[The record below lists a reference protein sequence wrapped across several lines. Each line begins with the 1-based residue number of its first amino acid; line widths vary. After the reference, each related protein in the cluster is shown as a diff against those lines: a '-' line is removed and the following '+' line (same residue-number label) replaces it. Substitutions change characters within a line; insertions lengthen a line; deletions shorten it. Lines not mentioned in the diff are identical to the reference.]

1 MAIGISNYESR
12 EYISKNPI
20 RSSIGAI
27 GYGTVQGINLAVDT
41 IDLGRDVVKL
51 ARLSIK
57 ESVIEAEIEAKKAE
71 INGLDEL
78 AKLEA
83 ELTAKKVALTRRAR
97 PGAKA

>member
-1 MAIGISNYESR
+1 MAIGVSNYNSR

-51 ARLSIK
+51 ARLSLTESIK
-57 ESVIEAEIEAKKAE
+57 EAEIEAKKAE
-71 INGLDEL
+71 LLFMDEL
-78 AKLEA
+78 EELEA
-83 ELTAKKVALTRRAR
+83 ELAAKRTKLIKPST
-97 PGAKA
+97 KA